1 MSSVFEIFIFSEIFE
16 NNRDILN
23 EGNSIM
29 LTLIKNYSD
38 ENKSQK
44 KINLKKILSLKD
56 IIDRPLKDITFKF
69 NSVQKL
75 SVLNKLTQKDGST
88 SIKILVDQGNELL
101 IFKLRDKRKVTNKLL
116 NSLNLVENVILE

>member
-1 MSSVFEIFIFSEIFE
+1 
-16 NNRDILN
+16 
-23 EGNSIM
+23 M

-44 KINLKKILSLKD
+44 NKLKKNSFLKD

-116 NSLNLVENVILE
+116 NSLNLVENVILD

>member
-1 MSSVFEIFIFSEIFE
+1 
-16 NNRDILN
+16 
-23 EGNSIM
+23 M